1 MIFFRMKG
9 RYQMAVS
16 GASKRAEIEKRER
29 VLTKALLRSA
39 ELLKV
44 GRKELSEIIGIS
56 EATISRMHNGESLL
70 SLGTKEGETA
80 AQFVRIYRSLDSLF
94 GGKPELCSKWLQA
107 PNSHL
112 GGTPLRLTKNIQ
124 GLIDV
129 ARYLDAM
136 RAKI

>member
-1 MIFFRMKG
+1 MG
-9 RYQMAVS
+9 TS
-16 GASKRAEIEKRER
+16 GASKKEEIEKKEK

-44 GRKELSEIIGIS
+44 SRKELSEIIGIS
-56 EATISRMHNGESLL
+56 EPTISRMHSGESLL
-70 SLGTKEGETA
+70 SLDTKEGETA
-80 AQFVRIYRSLDSLF
+80 VQFVRIYRSLDSLF
-94 GGKPELCSKWLQA
+94 GGKSELCSKWLQS

-112 GGTPLRLTKNIQ
+112 GGTPLHLTKNIQ